1 MKPFKWWEAL
11 LVVLLTLLFIP
22 SFFFTTVFSIKP
34 LETDPRFFFVGLAI
48 FVANIAVFFGLFKI
62 ISKYYD
68 YHNRK
73 GVKLFFYL
81 IILLPLPA
89 TISFLIFYN
98 HYGHLLVYPVLVFM
112 YYWIIEK
119 RFGKFSIKIDK
130 LTDELYVSNLAS
142 SNVDI
147 QVVAKN
153 KKVKSSTDEIK
164 VGDIIRITKDGEAIL
179 TLDVIKNKK

>member
-1 MKPFKWWEAL
+1 
-11 LVVLLTLLFIP
+11 
-22 SFFFTTVFSIKP
+22 
-34 LETDPRFFFVGLAI
+34 
-48 FVANIAVFFGLFKI
+48 
-62 ISKYYD
+62 
-68 YHNRK
+68 
-73 GVKLFFYL
+73 
-81 IILLPLPA
+81 
-89 TISFLIFYN
+89 
-98 HYGHLLVYPVLVFM
+98 M

-130 LTDELYVSNLAS
+130 LTDGLYVSNLAS

-164 VGDIIRITKDGEAIL
+164 VGDVIRITKDGEAIL